1 MCLCCWP
8 CTSSWVRAVRAVAVA
23 VASWQGAT
31 TVRRLVV
38 VLVAGV
44 VPALVVL
51 LQMVWSAGGLLL
63 VGVV

>member
-1 MCLCCWP
+1 
-8 CTSSWVRAVRAVAVA
+8 VRAVRAVAVA